1 MYPLH
6 SCRKTEKQEMV
17 MASYFKGLKGGGD
30 QEGAQGY
37 LKLGSSKFPMRYVKG
52 ANGEP

>member
-17 MASYFKGLKGGGD
+17 MASYFKGLKGEGD
-30 QEGAQGY
+30 QEGCR
-37 LKLGSSKFPMRYVKG
+37 LLGNWGPQSVP
-52 ANGEP
+52 